1 MKANL
6 ATSHAICCDAWR
18 NSGSFQTSN
27 ATAMCFKQG
36 LIETRLQYYSWLSKK
51 KLLGPTRILK
61 GYSRLVSN
69 LGKIYDFPFL
79 QAFLCVFFVC
89 FPEKMSFLKLFWTCT
104 LVIRS
109 HFEGRTVEKFQCQ
122 WPVTSVFTCTNASS
136 KTEGIRHQRTCE
148 KKEKNRSLKTWFF
161 VFFLKWDSR
170 FHYSHLQTLVIRLP
184 HPCPAVRHL

>member
-36 LIETRLQYYSWLSKK
+36 LIETRFQYYSWLSKK
-51 KLLGPTRILK
+51 KMLSPTRILK

-69 LGKIYDFPFL
+69 LGKFSDFPFL
-79 QAFLCVFFVC
+79 QAFFVC
-89 FPEKMSFLKLFWTCT
+89 FPEKKCHFWR
-104 LVIRS
+104 LVGLVGLLIRS
-109 HFEGRTVEKFQCQ
+109 HSFEGRTVEKFQCQ
-122 WPVTSVFTCTNASS
+122 WPVTSVFACTNASS

-148 KKEKNRSLKTWFF
+148 KMKKTKKQSAFEF
-161 VFFLKWDSR
+161 INLIFCIPAALQSGT
-170 FHYSHLQTLVIRLP
+170 YS
-184 HPCPAVRHL
+184 